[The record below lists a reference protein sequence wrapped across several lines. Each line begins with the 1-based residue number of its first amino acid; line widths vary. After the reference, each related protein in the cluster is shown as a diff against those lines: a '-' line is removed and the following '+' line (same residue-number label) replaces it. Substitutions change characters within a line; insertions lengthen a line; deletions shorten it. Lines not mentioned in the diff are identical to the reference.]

1 MSYQLRPEK
10 SFTADVT
17 AVAREQIAKAIALLS
32 GPPESI
38 DTGIHQARR
47 CFKRIRSL
55 YRLVGSDARKFQKR
69 ENARFREI
77 AASLAPY
84 RDSAAIIGACT
95 ALHQSALSGEE
106 AAALDRIRKAL
117 IEQHDGRKETG
128 GELSERIAAAK
139 AACGEALDAVG
150 DLAFDDRRKKTAR
163 RLAAGW
169 EKTLTGIADALEACR
184 NSSDPS
190 HYHALRKRVQD
201 YWRQSALLGGLWP
214 SALSMKRT
222 EAKRLADAL
231 GEVNDLSV
239 LSALADSGKLPAEG
253 NDLIHL
259 KVAINRNLF
268 TMQRDCQAL
277 ATALFP
283 EPPSVESRIIGLLW
297 YAATARGQDV
307 PFWPDEG

>member
-95 ALHQSALSGEE
+95 ALHQAALSGEE
-106 AAALDRIRKAL
+106 AAALDRIRQAL

-139 AACGEALDAVG
+139 AACGEALEAVG
-150 DLAFDDRRKKTAR
+150 DLAFDDGRKKTAR

-169 EKTLTGIADALEACR
+169 EKTLTGIAEALEACR

-214 SALSMKRT
+214 SAMSMKRT
-222 EAKRLADAL
+222 EAKRLADTL
-231 GEVNDLSV
+231 GEANDLAV

-253 NDLIHL
+253 DDLIHL
-259 KVAINRNLF
+259 KVAVNRNLF
-268 TMQRDCQAL
+268 AMQRDCVTL
-277 ATALFP
+277 ATSLFP
-283 EPPSVESRIIGLLW
+283 EPPAVESRVIGLLW

>member
-55 YRLVGSDARKFQKR
+55 YRLVGSDARKFQRR

-106 AAALDRIRKAL
+106 AAALDRIRQAL
-117 IEQHDGRKETG
+117 VEQHDGRKETG

-139 AACGEALDAVG
+139 AACGEALDAIG
-150 DLAFDDRRKKTAR
+150 DLAFDDGRKKTAR

-169 EKTLTGIADALEACR
+169 EKTLTGIAEALEACR

-190 HYHALRKRVQD
+190 HYHSLRKRVQD

-214 SALSMKRT
+214 SALSMKRA

-253 NDLIHL
+253 DDLIHL

-268 TMQRDCQAL
+268 TMQRDCLAL

-283 EPPSVESRIIGLLW
+283 EPPSVESRVIGLLW

>member
-1 MSYQLRPEK
+1 MSYQIRPDK
-10 SFTADVT
+10 SFSGE
-17 AVAREQIAKAIALLS
+17 VALAARQQITKAIALLS
-32 GPPESI
+32 GPSESL

-55 YRLVGSDARKFQKR
+55 YRLVASDARKFQKR

-77 AASLAPY
+77 AASLSPY

-95 ALHQSALSGEE
+95 ALHQSALSGDE
-106 AAALDRIRKAL
+106 AAALERIRQAL
-117 IEQHDGRKETG
+117 IEQHDGRKDDG
-128 GELSERIAAAK
+128 SELADRIAAAK
-139 AACGEALDAVG
+139 SACAEALDAIG
-150 DLAFDDRRKKTAR
+150 DLTFDDGRKKTAR
-163 RLAAGW
+163 RLAEGW
-169 EKTLTGIADALEACR
+169 EKTLTGIAEALDDCR

-214 SALSMKRT
+214 SALSMKRA

-231 GEVNDLSV
+231 GEVNDLAV

-253 NDLIHL
+253 DDLIHL
-259 KVAINRNLF
+259 KVSINRNLF
-268 TMQRDCQAL
+268 TMQRDCLAL
-277 ATALFP
+277 AAALFP
-283 EPPSVESRIIGLLW
+283 EPPSLESRVIGLLW
-297 YAATARGQDV
+297 YAAAARGQDV